1 MRRLTLLYILIGTV
15 LSAAVGL
22 AIYSYVISNKLSE
35 RERLV
40 ILDTMRELAAE
51 KIVGIESE
59 IVKADQAVF
68 DAVDIDNILEIE
80 ALAKRHRPVKSIL
93 VLDRNLKILPSGFVT
108 RRDKKKD
115 IQRFQK
121 LFESK
126 IIRDLSLSGATSVE
140 RSHLHTS
147 YDGRPYLFSWARKRA
162 KGDNYYVVIETDLPF
177 LVGTMFSQFL
187 ASQAPRFY
195 QVVNERSE
203 HVYGPLLGKT
213 SSRSVSLAFSETVS
227 KWRLR
232 VVQKRALSGA
242 AKAQRQVV
250 DFALIGSALG
260 IIVVGLSVLLIA
272 VRRERRA
279 NELKSE
285 FISNV
290 SHELKTPLSIIS
302 MFGEMLATQRTKSA
316 EQATEYAEIIWKES
330 VRLSRLIDNVLDF
343 AKLERGV
350 DAVEFAEGDFGGA
363 VDRAVELSRHRLS
376 RAKMELEV
384 EFDEELPMVELDA
397 NALTLCVLN
406 LIDNAIKYAA
416 DGKLLRIELRHVNS
430 RLVLSVA
437 DHGPGIAKDE
447 HSAIFDRFYRA
458 KAVRLKPIRGSGI
471 GLALVQHIAQAHKGD
486 ISVES
491 EPGKGATFR
500 LWIPVARRG

>member
-40 ILDTMRELAAE
+40 ILDTMRELAGE

-68 DAVDIDNILEIE
+68 DSVDIDNIIEIKQL
-80 ALAKRHRPVKSIL
+80 ALRHRPVKSIL
-93 VLDRNLKILPSGFVT
+93 VLDGNLKRLPSGFVT

-115 IQRFQK
+115 FEGFLK
-121 LFESK
+121 LFETQ
-126 IIRDLSLSGATSVE
+126 IIRDLRLSPRTPTE
-140 RSHLHTS
+140 RSHIHS
-147 YDGRPYLFSWARKRA
+147 RYDGKPYLFSWARRRSGGA
-162 KGDNYYVVIETDLPF
+162 NYYIVIETDLPF

-187 ASQAPRFY
+187 ASRSPRFY
-195 QVVNERSE
+195 QVVNQDQQ

-213 SSRSVSLAFSETVS
+213 ASRSVSLAFSETVS
-227 KWRLR
+227 NWSLR
-232 VVQKRALSGA
+232 VVQKRPASVG
-242 AKAQRQVV
+242 KAQRQVV

-260 IIVVGLSVLLIA
+260 IIVIGLGVLLIA

-279 NELKSE
+279 NELKSD

-350 DAVEFAEGDFGGA
+350 DVLEFAEGDLGEI
-363 VDRAVELSRHRLS
+363 VDRAVELSRHRLRRS
-376 RAKMELEV
+376 EMEV
-384 EFDEELPMVELDA
+384 EVEMDEDLPTALVDA
-397 NALTLCVLN
+397 NGLTLCVLN

-416 DGKLLRIELRHVNS
+416 AGKLLRIELRHVDS
-430 RLVLSVA
+430 RLVLSVS
-437 DHGPGIAKDE
+437 DRGPGIAKDE
-447 HSAIFDRFYRA
+447 QVAIFDRFYRA
-458 KAVRLKPIRGSGI
+458 KAIRLKPIRGSGI
-471 GLALVQHIAQAHKGD
+471 GLALVQHIAQAHNGD
-486 ISVES
+486 IQVES
-491 EPGKGATFR
+491 SPGEGATFR
-500 LWIPVARRG
+500 LWIPAKSRG